1 VSVST
6 RHCTAKKRRRRYKL
20 YKINYTNLYGSK
32 TRWESGKRACPE
44 KKWKPGKSA
53 CPEKQWPAG
62 KSGSKATQWVSSRG
76 TGLFG
81 VKGNEK
87 TYVSM
92 NAMAKAIGKDQ
103 SGMSRAW
110 RVAMETAPS
119 SELRVCF
126 RYSGLELVFYM
137 EVDSGKN

>member
-1 VSVST
+1 MGEDRSELDETTPAFVELFM
-6 RHCTAKKRRRRYKL
+6 KRVKRL
-20 YKINYTNLYGSK
+20 EEYGSK
-32 TRWESGKRACPE
+32 TRWES
-44 KKWKPGKSA
+44 GKSA

>member
-1 VSVST
+1 M
-6 RHCTAKKRRRRYKL
+6 
-20 YKINYTNLYGSK
+20 
-32 TRWESGKRACPE
+32 
-44 KKWKPGKSA
+44 
-53 CPEKQWPAG
+53 
-62 KSGSKATQWVSSRG
+62 
-76 TGLFG
+76 FG

-119 SELRVCF
+119 SELRVFF
-126 RYSGLELVFYM
+126 RYAGLELVFYK